1 LQLPLGAELFGN
13 LKKGEYIVKIACG
26 TDIIEIERI
35 KQSIEDIGEKF
46 LERVYTEQ
54 EIKYCESK
62 KNQKYQ
68 HYAARFAAK
77 EAAFKAI
84 SEQLNDKYAIGWK
97 DVEIMNNF
105 EGKPYLNLKGINLEN
120 IESMDLSISH
130 CKEYAVAN
138 VTVLLKR

>member
-1 LQLPLGAELFGN
+1 M
-13 LKKGEYIVKIACG
+13 KIHCG

-35 KQSIEDIGEKF
+35 KESIDNLEDKF
-46 LERVYTEQ
+46 INRIFTKE

-84 SEQLNDKYAIGWK
+84 SWKLDDKYKISWKDIEITNNKQGKPQLNIIGIDSK
-97 DVEIMNNF
+97 D
-105 EGKPYLNLKGINLEN
+105 
-120 IESMDLSISH
+120 IESIDLSISH
-130 CKEYAVAN
+130 CKKYANAV
-138 VTVLLKR
+138 VTIIGK